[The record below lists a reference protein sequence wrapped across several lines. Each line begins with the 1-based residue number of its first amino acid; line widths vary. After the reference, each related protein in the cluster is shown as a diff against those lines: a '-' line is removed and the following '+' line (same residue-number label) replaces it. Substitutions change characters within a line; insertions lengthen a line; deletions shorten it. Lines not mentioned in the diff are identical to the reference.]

1 MEEFISHLDSA
12 IYKKKSNTFELL
24 KHMNT
29 DTEELANINH
39 GPSKETFL
47 HYYKELWINKLS
59 STQLLEYRKIL
70 KEIKIMEE
78 LKETLK
84 KMKNHLVKIT

>member
-1 MEEFISHLDSA
+1 
-12 IYKKKSNTFELL
+12 
-24 KHMNT
+24 MNT

-70 KEIKIMEE
+70 KEIKVMEE

-84 KMKNHLVKIT
+84 KMKNHLVKITLILSFINKQETHFMRDYWFFNII